1 MKKYGYLNL
10 IWILI
15 LVALFLA
22 DLSQFSFPLFSQTKE
37 KPLRYEVEVV
47 LIEIPLY
54 VVDKKGNPV
63 IDLKPDEI
71 TLTENGKKQKIS
83 HFILVQHD
91 SPQIASL
98 VQEYP
103 AARRQFLLFFD
114 FAFATP
120 ARISE
125 ARKASLDFIQEKILP
140 TDLAAVATYSHMGGL
155 KIIANF
161 SNDREQLFHTINT
174 LGLVESRQRMNGPA
188 GFSFPTFAQTPQ
200 DFMARAESTDTIAA
214 AIGAA
219 EFRELL
225 QRTQKQTERIYK
237 GHVADFVSELKKL
250 SIALNTIQGRKH
262 IIYFSEGFD
271 SKVITGKSLHGLSQ
285 DSEDFAASGGIPPS
299 DTESRFGDTGLRMK
313 LYNALKM
320 IASADT
326 PIHTIDIG
334 GLRTQAGA
342 LTQIDGVAR
351 DMTAIRRGQEAL
363 TVMSRET
370 GGQTYR
376 NINTLDEPLKN
387 LLKVTNSYY
396 IIGYYPED
404 TKKKGK
410 FRKIKIKTNRPAVSI
425 SYRKGYYEEKPYKE
439 YSNLEKRLQL
449 VEYIVKDIPRG
460 EIQFDSFVS
469 AFRGKEGICQVPVLI
484 KFPGRQ
490 FLERRKN
497 IKLEIYGYAIS
508 NSGVFKDY
516 FYQTLTISPGKV
528 KKKLELYGIKH
539 FDLNLVPPGD
549 YMIRLIV
556 RDKETGEIGCQTQE
570 ISVPDYDKGN
580 LALSGLVFIQPDT
593 GWILSRGY
601 NPKTPT
607 GRKKGVNLPLDYPY
621 VLNNKP
627 FVPGVVPVLNSSS
640 KAQFY
645 LRVYNLRLHPQ
656 LQVPQTEMSF
666 EIMDKD
672 GKSTLFRDVNLLQTP
687 TQLEPGVFDFLF
699 QADFLNLAPGPYQ
712 LKLSFKDSLAT
723 QEVVSKT
730 PFILE

>member
-1 MKKYGYLNL
+1 MKKYGHLNL
-10 IWILI
+10 ILILI

-22 DLSQFSFPLFSQTKE
+22 NLSQFSFPLFSQTKE

-71 TLTENGKKQKIS
+71 TITENGKKQKIS
-83 HFILVQHD
+83 HFVLIQND
-91 SPQIASL
+91 SPQIESL
-98 VQEYP
+98 VRKYP

-114 FAFATP
+114 FAFATS
-120 ARISE
+120 ARIVE
-125 ARKASLDFIQEKILP
+125 ARKASLNFVKEKMLP

-155 KIIANF
+155 KILANF
-161 SNDREQLFHTINT
+161 SNDREQLFHIINT
-174 LGLVESRQRMNGPA
+174 LGLVEPRQRMNGPA
-188 GFSFPTFAQTPQ
+188 GFSFPTFAQTAQ
-200 DFMARAESTDTIAA
+200 DLVARGERADTL
-214 AIGAA
+214 GDA

-225 QRTQKQTERIYK
+225 QQPQKQSERIYK
-237 GHVADFVSELKKL
+237 GYVADFVGELSKL

-271 SKVITGKSLHGLSQ
+271 SKVLTGKGLDGLSQ
-285 DSEDFAASGGIPPS
+285 DSEEFITTGGVPPA

-313 LYNALKM
+313 LYDALKM
-320 IASADT
+320 IANADT
-326 PIHTIDIG
+326 PIHTVDIG
-334 GLRTQAGA
+334 GLRTQASS
-342 LTQIDGVAR
+342 LTQVDGVAR
-351 DMTAIRRGQEAL
+351 NMTAIRRGQETL

-370 GGQTYR
+370 GGQVYR

-387 LLKVTNSYY
+387 LLKVTNTYY
-396 IIGYYPED
+396 LIGYYPED

-410 FRKIKIKTNRPAVSI
+410 FRKIKIKTDRRAVRI

-449 VEYIVKDIPRG
+449 VEYIVKDMPRN

-469 AFRGKEGICQVPVLI
+469 AFRGKEGICRVPVFL

-490 FLERRKN
+490 FLGKRKN

-508 NSGVFKDY
+508 SSGIFKDF
-516 FYQTLTISPGKV
+516 FYQTLTVSPSKV
-528 KKKLELYGIKH
+528 TKKLELYGIKH
-539 FDLNLVPPGD
+539 FDLHLVPPGD
-549 YMIRLIV
+549 YKIKLIV
-556 RDKETGEIGCQTQE
+556 RDKKTGEIGSQIQE
-570 ISVPDYDKGN
+570 VSVPDYDKGN
-580 LALSGLVFIQPDT
+580 LALSGPIFIQPDSD
-593 GWILSRGY
+593 WILSRGY
-601 NPKTPT
+601 DPKAPT

-627 FVPGVVPVLNSSS
+627 FIPGVVPVLNKSI

-656 LQVPQTEMSF
+656 AQVPQTEISF
-666 EIMDKD
+666 EIMDME
-672 GKSTLFRDVNLLQTP
+672 GKSTLFRNAGLLQTP
-687 TQLEPGVFDFLF
+687 TQSEPGVFDFLF
-699 QADFLNLAPGPYQ
+699 QANFRNLAPGSYQ
-712 LKLSFKDSLAT
+712 LKLYFKDSLAN

>member
-1 MKKYGYLNL
+1 MKKYGHLNL
-10 IWILI
+10 ILILI

-22 DLSQFSFPLFSQTKE
+22 NLSQFSFPLFSQTKE

-71 TLTENGKKQKIS
+71 TITENGKKQKIS
-83 HFILVQHD
+83 HFVLIQND
-91 SPQIASL
+91 SPQIESL
-98 VQEYP
+98 VRKYP

-114 FAFATP
+114 FAFATS
-120 ARISE
+120 ARIVE
-125 ARKASLDFIQEKILP
+125 ARKASLNFVKEKMLP

-161 SNDREQLFHTINT
+161 SNDREQLFHIINT
-174 LGLVESRQRMNGPA
+174 LGLVDPRQRMTGPA
-188 GFSFPTFAQTPQ
+188 GFSFPTFAQTAQ
-200 DFMARAESTDTIAA
+200 DLVARGESTDTL
-214 AIGAA
+214 GDA

-225 QRTQKQTERIYK
+225 QQPQKQSERIYK
-237 GHVADFVSELKKL
+237 GYVADFVGELNKL

-271 SKVITGKSLHGLSQ
+271 SKVLTGKGLDGLSQ
-285 DSEDFAASGGIPPS
+285 DSEEFAASGGVPPA
-299 DTESRFGDTGLRMK
+299 DTESRFGDTGLRMR

-320 IASADT
+320 IANADT

-334 GLRTQAGA
+334 GLRTQASS
-342 LTQIDGVAR
+342 LTQVDGVAR
-351 DMTAIRRGQEAL
+351 NMTAIRRGQETL

-370 GGQTYR
+370 GGQVYR

-387 LLKVTNSYY
+387 LLKVTNTYY

-410 FRKIKIKTNRPAVSI
+410 FRKIKIKTNRRAVSI
-425 SYRKGYYEEKPYKE
+425 SYRKGYYEEKPYKK

-449 VEYIVKDIPRG
+449 VEYIVKDVPRN

-469 AFRGKEGICQVPVLI
+469 SFRGKEGICQVPVFL

-490 FLERRKN
+490 FLGKRKN

-508 NSGVFKDY
+508 SSGVFKDF

-528 KKKLELYGIKH
+528 TKKLELCGIKH
-539 FDLNLVPPGD
+539 FDLHLVPPGD
-549 YMIRLIV
+549 YKIRLIV

-570 ISVPDYDKGN
+570 VSVPDYNKGN
-580 LALSGLVFIQPDT
+580 LALSGLVFIQPDSD
-593 GWILSRGY
+593 WILSRGY
-601 NPKTPT
+601 DPKAPT

-627 FVPGVVPVLNSSS
+627 FIPGVVPVLNKSS

-645 LRVYNLRLHPQ
+645 FRVYNLRLHPQ
-656 LQVPQTEMSF
+656 AQVPQTEISF
-666 EIMDKD
+666 EIMDME
-672 GKSTLFRDVNLLQTP
+672 GKSTLFRNVELLQTP
-687 TQLEPGVFDFLF
+687 TQPEPGVFDFLF
-699 QADFLNLAPGPYQ
+699 QANFWNLAPGPYQ
-712 LKLSFKDSLAT
+712 LKLYFKDSLAN

-730 PFILE
+730 PFRLE

>member
-1 MKKYGYLNL
+1 MKKYGHLNL
-10 IWILI
+10 ILILI

-22 DLSQFSFPLFSQTKE
+22 NLSQFSFPLFSQTKE

-71 TLTENGKKQKIS
+71 TITENGKKQKIS
-83 HFILVQHD
+83 HFVLIQND
-91 SPQIASL
+91 SPQIESL
-98 VQEYP
+98 VRKYP

-114 FAFATP
+114 FAFATS
-120 ARISE
+120 ARIVE
-125 ARKASLDFIQEKILP
+125 ARKASLNFVKEKMLP

-155 KIIANF
+155 KILANF
-161 SNDREQLFHTINT
+161 SNDREQLFHIINT
-174 LGLVESRQRMNGPA
+174 LGLVDPRQRMTGPA
-188 GFSFPTFAQTPQ
+188 GFSFPTFAQTAQ
-200 DFMARAESTDTIAA
+200 DLVARGERADTL
-214 AIGAA
+214 GDA

-225 QRTQKQTERIYK
+225 QQPQKQSERIYK
-237 GHVADFVSELKKL
+237 GYVADFVGELNKL

-271 SKVITGKSLHGLSQ
+271 SKILTGKGLDGLSQ
-285 DSEDFAASGGIPPS
+285 DSEEFITTGGVPPA

-313 LYNALKM
+313 LYDALKM
-320 IASADT
+320 IANADT
-326 PIHTIDIG
+326 PIHTVDIG
-334 GLRTQAGA
+334 GLRTQASS
-342 LTQIDGVAR
+342 LTQVDGVAR
-351 DMTAIRRGQEAL
+351 NMTAIRRGQETL

-370 GGQTYR
+370 GGQVYR

-387 LLKVTNSYY
+387 LLKVTNTYY
-396 IIGYYPED
+396 LIGYYPED

-410 FRKIKIKTNRPAVSI
+410 FRKIKIKTDRRAVSI

-449 VEYIVKDIPRG
+449 VEYIVKDMPRN

-469 AFRGKEGICQVPVLI
+469 AFQGKEGICQVPVFL

-490 FLERRKN
+490 FLGKRKN

-508 NSGVFKDY
+508 SSGIFKDF
-516 FYQTLTISPGKV
+516 FYQALTVSPSKV
-528 KKKLELYGIKH
+528 TKKLELYGIKH
-539 FDLNLVPPGD
+539 FDLHLVPPGD
-549 YMIRLIV
+549 YKIKLIV
-556 RDKETGEIGCQTQE
+556 RDKKTGEIGSQIQE
-570 ISVPDYDKGN
+570 VSVPDYDKGN
-580 LALSGLVFIQPDT
+580 LALSGPIFIQPDSD
-593 GWILSRGY
+593 WILSRGY
-601 NPKTPT
+601 DPKAPT

-627 FVPGVVPVLNSSS
+627 FIPGVVPVFNKSI

-656 LQVPQTEMSF
+656 AQVPQTEISF
-666 EIMDKD
+666 EIMDME
-672 GKSTLFRDVNLLQTP
+672 GKSTLFRNAGLLQTP
-687 TQLEPGVFDFLF
+687 TQSEPGVFDFLF
-699 QADFLNLAPGPYQ
+699 QANFRNLAPGSYQ
-712 LKLSFKDSLAT
+712 LKLYFKDSLAN

>member
-1 MKKYGYLNL
+1 MKKYGHLNL
-10 IWILI
+10 ILILI
-15 LVALFLA
+15 LVILFLA

-71 TLTENGKKQKIS
+71 TLTENGKRQKIS
-83 HFILVQHD
+83 HFILVQND

-98 VQEYP
+98 VREYP

-120 ARISE
+120 ARILE
-125 ARKASLDFIQEKILP
+125 ARKASLDFIEKKMLP

-155 KIIANF
+155 KILANF

-174 LGLVESRQRMNGPA
+174 LGLVDPRQRMNGPA
-188 GFSFPTFAQTPQ
+188 GFSFPTFAQTAQ
-200 DFMARAESTDTIAA
+200 DLVARGEVTDTL
-214 AIGAA
+214 GDA
-219 EFRELL
+219 EFREIL

-237 GHVADFVSELKKL
+237 GYVADFVGELNKL

-271 SKVITGKSLHGLSQ
+271 SKVITGKSLAGLSQ
-285 DSEDFAASGGIPPS
+285 DSEDFAASGGIPPV

-313 LYNALKM
+313 LYDALKM
-320 IASADT
+320 IASSDT

-334 GLRTQAGA
+334 GLRTQASA
-342 LTQIDGVAR
+342 LTQMDGVAR
-351 DMTAIRRGQEAL
+351 DMTAIRRGQETL

-370 GGQTYR
+370 GGQVYR

-396 IIGYYPED
+396 IIGYYPEN

-410 FRKIKIKTNRPAVSI
+410 FRKIKIKTNRRAVRI

-449 VEYIVKDIPRG
+449 VEYIVKDVPRG

-469 AFRGKEGICQVPVLI
+469 AFRGKEGICQVPVFL

-490 FLERRKN
+490 FLKRKKN
-497 IKLEIYGYAIS
+497 VKLEIYGYAITS
-508 NSGVFKDY
+508 SGVFKDY

-539 FDLNLVPPGD
+539 FDLHLVPPGD
-549 YMIRLIV
+549 YIIRLIV

-580 LALSGLVFIQPDT
+580 LALSGLVFIQPESD
-593 GWILSRGY
+593 WILSRGY
-601 NPKTPT
+601 DPKAPT

-627 FVPGVVPVLNSSS
+627 FIPGVVPILNKSS

-645 LRVYNLRLHPQ
+645 LKVYNLRLHPQ
-656 LQVPQTEMSF
+656 LQVPQTEISF
-666 EIMDKD
+666 EIMDME
-672 GKSTLFRDVNLLQTP
+672 GKSTLFRNAGLLQTP
-687 TQLEPGVFDFLF
+687 TQPEPGVFDFLF
-699 QADFLNLAPGPYQ
+699 QANFWNLAPGPYQ
-712 LKLSFKDSLAT
+712 LKLYFKDSLAN